1 LTIPSRQ
8 NAAQDLAVRLLRSS
22 ADSVEELEPELWARL
37 FRKTPEDATEF
48 ERQQDLA
55 LRLLAESLRAV
66 GYLTTGL
73 TLHTE
78 EAATACFDL
87 GEKTLRSP
95 IIRHLDHCPG
105 HPTGQAE
112 EQP

>member
-1 LTIPSRQ
+1 LTDTSDAD
-8 NAAQDLAVRLLRSS
+8 AAQALAAKVLRSS
-22 ADSVEELEPELWARL
+22 ADSIDEMDPALWEQL
-37 FRKTPEDATEF
+37 FRPMPHYATEY
-48 ERQQDLA
+48 ERRQAAA
-55 LRLLAESLRAV
+55 LRVLAEALRAV

-78 EAATACFDL
+78 EAARACFDL